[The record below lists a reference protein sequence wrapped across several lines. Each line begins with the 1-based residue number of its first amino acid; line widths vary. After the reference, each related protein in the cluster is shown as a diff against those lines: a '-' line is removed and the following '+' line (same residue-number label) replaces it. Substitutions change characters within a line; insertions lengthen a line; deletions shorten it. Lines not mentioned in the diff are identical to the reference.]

1 MNSVCAH
8 IEYAVHNQPNLFIHA
23 FNATDLCIIVM
34 QFLQDNLRESD
45 QYIYQEFEK
54 VRAAIDD
61 IKEARQQEE
70 KRLIE
75 DKLFDEYFGT
85 LLGTRQPSMVRVQG
99 RSHSLQLPVLNNGR
113 KPSQSLV

>member
-1 MNSVCAH
+1 MW
-8 IEYAVHNQPNLFIHA
+8 
-23 FNATDLCIIVM
+23 
-34 QFLQDNLRESD
+34 FLQDNLRESD

-61 IKEARQQEE
+61 IKEARKQEE
-70 KRLIE
+70 KNLVE

-85 LLGTRQPSMVRVQG
+85 LFGTKQPSMVKTKVQG